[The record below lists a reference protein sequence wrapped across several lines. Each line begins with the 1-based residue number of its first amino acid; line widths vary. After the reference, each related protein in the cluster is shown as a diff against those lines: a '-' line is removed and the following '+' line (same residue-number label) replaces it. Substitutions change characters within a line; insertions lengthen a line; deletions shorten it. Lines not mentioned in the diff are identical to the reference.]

1 MSEQTKGIKYHR
13 STGIHKGSFGKLK
26 LYKGQIDF
34 RNSEAFK
41 DNAITSEYGKEAPF
55 EFFAET
61 FADTYTHGTNA
72 KRTSIEVVK
81 EYEKRQKE
89 LQKAKYNYNQSNWF
103 MKLFRKKVE

>member
-61 FADTYTHGTNA
+61 FADIIIQELFLFV
-72 KRTSIEVVK
+72 RICS
-81 EYEKRQKE
+81 QKE
-89 LQKAKYNYNQSNWF
+89 QIPHVSENDRFERSYY
-103 MKLFRKKVE
+103 V